1 MIGLGSDKNKPKSQI
16 AKIVQTTKN
25 IKMNFMCYDFLSVSL
40 RESTAAVV
48 KCSPTGNSFDHIFL
62 FFRGMLKILIL
73 ADGQIKL
80 RLFEKDFLM
89 YSEVILEFVRELTKR
104 LCSDRDV
111 RLLTSNT
118 SGPPLSPLHWA
129 FFLFSFLEP
138 GTKQKMSVWKSRV
151 SRSLKYQFKSQKI
164 AFRKSPLPI
173 FST

>member
-62 FFRGMLKILIL
+62 FFRGMLKILLL

-89 YSEVILEFVRELTKR
+89 YSEVILEFVREVTKR
-104 LCSDRDV
+104 LFSDRDV

-138 GTKQKMSVWKSRV
+138 GTKCN
-151 SRSLKYQFKSQKI
+151 YGNHE
-164 AFRKSPLPI
+164 FRDH
-173 FST
+173 

>member
-16 AKIVQTTKN
+16 AKIAHTTKD
-25 IKMNFMCYDFLSVSL
+25 IKLISVVINFLSVSI

-48 KCSPTGNSFDHIFL
+48 KCSPTGDSFDHIFL

-138 GTKQKMSVWKSRV
+138 GTKCN
-151 SRSLKYQFKSQKI
+151 YGNHE
-164 AFRKSPLPI
+164 FRDH
-173 FST
+173 